1 MFYIDTN
8 IFLELELKDAKW
20 KECRDFLEK
29 VSRNEVEALI
39 SSFHIYSVVL
49 RIETETE
56 LPLRIKKFVN
66 SVSNFLGL
74 SIYEPKLND
83 WLNAIEIMQKEN
95 LDFDDSMVVSCMR
108 ANRIKRLVS
117 FDTDF
122 DEIKEIE
129 RIEPK
134 DVK

>member
-8 IFLELELKDAKW
+8 IFLELELKDEKW
-20 KECRDFLEK
+20 KECRDFFEK
-29 VSRNEVEALI
+29 VSKNEVEALI
-39 SSFHIYSVVL
+39 SSFHVYSVIL

-56 LPLRIKKFVN
+56 LPSRIKKFVN
-66 SVSNFLGL
+66 SISKFLGL

-83 WLNAIEIMQKEN
+83 WLNVIEIMQKEN

-108 ANRIKRLVS
+108 ANKIKKLVS
-117 FDTDF
+117 FDQDF
-122 DEIKEIE
+122 DKIREIE

-134 DVK
+134 DVR